1 VYAKVKN
8 ILVSVNGLQCLL
20 DLFMSFSE
28 SSKNIFQFYFIT
40 YFLLCEKNLS
50 LMHLELY
57 IVKTITAG

>member
-1 VYAKVKN
+1 
-8 ILVSVNGLQCLL
+8 
-20 DLFMSFSE
+20 MSFSE